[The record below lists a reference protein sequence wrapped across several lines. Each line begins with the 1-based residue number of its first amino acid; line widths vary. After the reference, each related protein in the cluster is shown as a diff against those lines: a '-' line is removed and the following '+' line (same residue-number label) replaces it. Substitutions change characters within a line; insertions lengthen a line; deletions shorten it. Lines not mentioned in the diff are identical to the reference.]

1 MTHSP
6 NSDGAIIKFSTDEA
20 IVLFELLQRWTSE
33 DGAGETPNAACFVS
47 SGEGAALN
55 DLLAQL
61 ESQISTPLENGYLA
75 SLACA
80 HERLSDDWGYSTLR
94 G

>member
-55 DLLAQL
+55 GLLAQL
-61 ESQISTPLENGYLA
+61 ERQLSTPLENGYLA
-75 SLACA
+75 RLAGA
-80 HERLSDDWGYSTLR
+80 QERLSNDWGYSTLR